1 MANWCNVRLLVA
13 GRREDVLHFARH
25 ARLHPPEL
33 FAPDMLEGEGGALTS
48 DRARRASA
56 GLLSKTYQ
64 FQVRNDDGRAHFRR
78 VSRRFP
84 ELSIVL
90 TYFDPAFGDCGSDLI
105 CRGKSRRFSL
115 SQQRVEALMAQH
127 GVLDEPDDDWRYWQA
142 SWAAMDL
149 AEARWEPLI
158 SQTTRSSLPRQ
169 AVLRGGSKRERE
181 NVR

>member
-13 GRREDVLHFARH
+13 GRREDVVYFARH
-25 ARLHPPEL
+25 ARLHPPEV

-48 DRARRASA
+48 DRARRAGA
-56 GLLSKTYQ
+56 GSLRKTYR

-84 ELSIVL
+84 KLSIVL
-90 TYFDPAFGDCGSDLI
+90 TYFDPASGDCGSDLI
-105 CRGKSRRFSL
+105 CHGKSRHFSV
-115 SQQRVEALMAQH
+115 SQKRVEAIMAQH

-142 SWAAMDL
+142 SLAAMDL

-158 SQTTRSSLPRQ
+158 SLTARSSLLRR
-169 AVLRGGSKRERE
+169 AILRGGSQRE
-181 NVR
+181 